1 MPRPDTND
9 PFSNPILRAL
19 EPMNLEQAIGLGLQH
34 DDQKP
39 LLRIAAKK
47 SRVPD
52 EEKVQKLIGA
62 LQACFDRYGLKL
74 ESFPVD
80 ESGKAYLSYPEQPQ
94 YVILNFR
101 APVDVLEYTIPKHYK
116 IRGGKTYF
124 VLKQDDSQEIINLRI
139 LEDALN
145 TASKPQKGR
154 SIR

>member
-1 MPRPDTND
+1 MRRPDTNE

-34 DDQKP
+34 NDQKP

-74 ESFPVD
+74 EPCPVD
-80 ESGKAYLSYPEQPQ
+80 DSGKTYLSYPEQLH

-101 APVDVLEYTIPKHYK
+101 TPVYVLEHVIPKHYK
-116 IRGGKTYF
+116 IRGSKPYF
-124 VLKQDDSQEIINLRI
+124 VLKQDDSKEIINLRI

-145 TASKPQKGR
+145 TASKPPKSQ
-154 SIR
+154 SIG